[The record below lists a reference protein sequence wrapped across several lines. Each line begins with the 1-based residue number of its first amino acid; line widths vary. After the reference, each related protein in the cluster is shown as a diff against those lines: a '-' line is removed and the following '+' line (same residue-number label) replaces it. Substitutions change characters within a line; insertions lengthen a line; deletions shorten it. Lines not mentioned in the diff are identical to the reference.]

1 MKIVGV
7 VLSGERRPCL
17 CTEETKMGSGER
29 ELAKAAASLAVKD
42 YWWLEEHR
50 MLSHAGTDASKP
62 VQETVSQESKP
73 ERKRRRLKREWPPV
87 GTILE
92 ADYRG
97 ERYEAEVVTA
107 PQLKSDKAVKVLTG
121 PAAGEVCHSL
131 TRAMLKATQIQRQA
145 QNLGRTGV
153 ANGWQFWKVKD

>member
-1 MKIVGV
+1 MDAKQ
-7 VLSGERRPCL
+7 
-17 CTEETKMGSGER
+17 R
-29 ELAKAAASLAVKD
+29 ELGEAAAALTVED
-42 YWWLEEHR
+42 FGWLEEHEV
-50 MLSHAGTDASKP
+50 LSHAATDASKP
-62 VQETVSQESKP
+62 VQETVSQDSKP
-73 ERKRRRLKREWPPV
+73 QRKRRRPRRQWPPV

>member
-1 MKIVGV
+1 MDAN
-7 VLSGERRPCL
+7 
-17 CTEETKMGSGER
+17 ER
-29 ELAKAAASLAVKD
+29 ELAQAAAALTVED
-42 YWWLEEHR
+42 YRWLEEHEV
-50 MLSHAGTDASKP
+50 LSHAATDAIKP
-62 VQETVSQESKP
+62 VQETVSQDSKP
-73 ERKRRRLKREWPPV
+73 QRKRRRPKREWPAV

-92 ADYRG
+92 ADYRR

-107 PQLKSDKAVKVLTG
+107 PQLKSGKAVKVLTG

-131 TRAMLKATQIQRQA
+131 TRAMLKATQAQRQA